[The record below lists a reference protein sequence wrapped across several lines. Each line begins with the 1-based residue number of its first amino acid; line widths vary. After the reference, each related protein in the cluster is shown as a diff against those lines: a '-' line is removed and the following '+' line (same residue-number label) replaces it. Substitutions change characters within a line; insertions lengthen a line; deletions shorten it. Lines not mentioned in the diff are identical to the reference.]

1 MSHDLSEQMALT
13 SMEGT
18 MFYLVFKLGIILNE

>member
-1 MSHDLSEQMALT
+1 MSHDLLEQMALT

-18 MFYLVFKLGIILNE
+18 MFYRVFKLGVILNE